1 VIDLGLSDKR
11 VLVAGAGYLAHR
23 AGMGRACSRRLA
35 EAGASVACLD
45 IDEGRAKE
53 MADEIVRDG
62 GKAIAVT
69 ADVTD
74 PQTVRRGVR
83 EVVDAWGGIDACVD
97 VVGGA
102 RWGPIGDTP
111 DEDWNWIRDNN
122 LAHVFFLYR
131 EVSTQMIEQGTGGS
145 LVAFASVDGTVSS
158 AYHAAY
164 GAAKAGVISLTKS
177 FAEELG
183 RFGIRVNAVAPGNVG
198 AGNEDQPENEFGN
211 DGINPLAAPR
221 SRDIANAVL
230 YLSSALAARVTGQTL
245 IVDGGSSIKSPWGMT
260 PERAQQ
266 LRGGGY

>member
-1 VIDLGLSDKR
+1 MIDFGLDGKR
-11 VLVAGAGYLAHR
+11 VLVAGAGYLGHR

-35 EAGASVACLD
+35 AAGALVACLD
-45 IDEGRAKE
+45 IDEGRATKA
-53 MADEIVRDG
+53 ADEINGDG
-62 GKAIAVT
+62 GTAIAVT

-74 PQTVRRGVR
+74 PRAVRRAVD
-83 EVVDAWGGIDACVD
+83 EVVAAWGGIDACVD
-97 VVGGA
+97 IVGGA
-102 RWGPIGDTP
+102 KWGPIGETP
-111 DEDWNWIRDNN
+111 DEDWYWIRDNN
-122 LAHVFFLYR
+122 LSHVFYLYR
-131 EVSTQMIEQGTGGS
+131 AVSEQMIAQRTGGS

-177 FAEELG
+177 FSEELG

-198 AGNEDQPENEFGN
+198 TGNEDQPEDEFGT

-230 YLSSALAARVTGQTL
+230 FLSSPLAARITGQTL
-245 IVDGGSSIKSPWGMT
+245 VVDGGSSVKSPWDMT

-266 LRGGGY
+266 LRGY